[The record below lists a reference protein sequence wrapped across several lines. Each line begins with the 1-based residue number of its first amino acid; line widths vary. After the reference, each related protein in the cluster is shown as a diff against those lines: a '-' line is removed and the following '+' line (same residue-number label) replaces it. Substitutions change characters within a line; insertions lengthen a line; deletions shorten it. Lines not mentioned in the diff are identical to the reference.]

1 MIFSI
6 TRPSNKPV
14 KRLSL
19 YLFLIFFTLQTPSL
33 ADDIRDFQI
42 EGMSVGGSLLEYM
55 SQTEIT
61 NNHVNM
67 YHPKSKFIVINYPK
81 TNIYE
86 YLYIYV
92 KRNDENYK
100 IHLLRGMNQV
110 KNKSSCLKNKK
121 EIVQVLKSL
130 FTNATFHETKQN
142 HYYYKKAKQ
151 YISQFEFG
159 KEGKYSD
166 GARVECLIISKE
178 EQKKYNIFSTLE
190 VIIQYGDEVQRW
202 LESGDAR

>member
-1 MIFSI
+1 M
-6 TRPSNKPV
+6 

-19 YLFLIFFTLQTPSL
+19 YLFLILFTLQTPSH

-42 EGMSVGGSLLEYM
+42 EGLSVGDSLLEYM

-61 NNHVNM
+61 NNKVNE
-67 YHPKSKFIVINYPK
+67 YHSKSKFIVINYPQVN
-81 TNIYE
+81 TYE

-100 IHLLRGMNQV
+100 IHVLRGMNKV

-121 EIVQVLKSL
+121 EIVQELKSL
-130 FTNATFHETKQN
+130 FTNATFYESKQN
-142 HYYYKKAKQ
+142 HYYYKKSKQ

-166 GARVECLIISKE
+166 HARVECLIISKE
-178 EQKKYNIFSTLE
+178 ERKKYNTFSTLE

>member
-1 MIFSI
+1 MKHLF
-6 TRPSNKPV
+6 
-14 KRLSL
+14 L
-19 YLFLIFFTLQTPSL
+19 YLFFILFTPHTPSL

-42 EGMSVGGSLLEYM
+42 EGLSVGDSLLEYM

-61 NNHVNM
+61 NNKVNE
-67 YHPKSKFIVINYPK
+67 YHSKSKFIVINYPQAN
-81 TNIYE
+81 TYY

-121 EIVQVLKSL
+121 EIVQVMKSL

-151 YISQFEFG
+151 YISQFDFG

-178 EQKKYNIFSTLE
+178 EQKKYNTFSTLE
-190 VIIQYGDEVQRW
+190 VIIQYGDELGRW

>member
-1 MIFSI
+1 M
-6 TRPSNKPV
+6 
-14 KRLSL
+14 KRLL
-19 YLFLIFFTLQTPSL
+19 AYLFIVLGLGLVVSVK

-42 EGMSVGGSLLEYM
+42 EEISVGDSLLEYM
-55 SQTEIT
+55 SQSEIT
-61 NNHVNM
+61 NNHVIM

-81 TNIYE
+81 TNTYE

-121 EIVQVLKSL
+121 EIVQVMKSL
-130 FTNATFHETKQN
+130 FTNATFKEAEQK

-151 YISQFEFG
+151 YISQFYYG
-159 KEGKYSD
+159 NDGRYSD
-166 GARVECLIISKE
+166 GSRVECLIISKE
-178 EQKKYNIFSTLE
+178 EQKKYNTFSTLE
-190 VIIQYGDEVQRW
+190 VIIQYGSELGRW
-202 LESGDAR
+202 LESGDARP

>member
-1 MIFSI
+1 MKKFLAILI
-6 TRPSNKPV
+6 
-14 KRLSL
+14 
-19 YLFLIFFTLQTPSL
+19 LIFVLQTPSQ

-42 EGMSVGGSLLEYM
+42 EGMSVGDSLLEYM

-61 NNHVNM
+61 NNNVNQ
-67 YHPKSKFIVINYPK
+67 YHSKSKFIVITYPQ
-81 TNIYE
+81 TNIYD

-100 IHLLRGMNQV
+100 IHVLRGMNEV

-121 EIVQVLKSL
+121 EIVQELKSL

-151 YISQFEFG
+151 YISQFNFG
-159 KEGKYSD
+159 KEGSYSD

-178 EQKKYNIFSTLE
+178 EQKKYNTFSTLE
-190 VIIQYGDEVQRW
+190 VIIQYGDELGRW
-202 LESGDAR
+202 LESGDARP